1 MSCSS
6 GRPDT
11 GARSGVVEVREK
23 VRPVKRTVTS
33 HLDLGL
39 SAPARLVFAVAAA
52 QGSPFESQ
60 SFELSVDGSPVAPRE
75 LVDITGNRMHVLE
88 AQGGRVVMDYAATV
102 VGESAPPPV
111 DDFDLIT
118 YLRPSRYCESDSL
131 APTAA
136 AEFGGL
142 EGRELLAAVTDWVS
156 RMLTYVPG
164 SSLPTDGAV
173 RTFLARQGVCRDYA
187 HLCIAL
193 LRSRN
198 VPARLAAVFAPGL
211 SPMEY
216 HAVCEAY
223 LPADGERTAGW
234 YVVDATRLAPRR
246 SLLRVA
252 TGRDAADT
260 AFLTNYGGA
269 VSLDGLEVSAV
280 VDDFAT
286 DDGSELL
293 QLR

>member
-1 MSCSS
+1 MK
-6 GRPDT
+6 
-11 GARSGVVEVREK
+11 RS
-23 VRPVKRTVTS
+23 VTS

-39 SAPARLVFAVAAA
+39 AAPARLVFAVAAA

-60 SFELSVDGSPVAPRE
+60 SMALSVDGVPVVARE
-75 LVDITGNRMHVLE
+75 LVDFTGNRMHVLD
-88 AQGGRVVMDYAATV
+88 AIGSKVVMDYTAV
-102 VGESAPPPV
+102 VDGASGPAPV

-136 AEFGGL
+136 AEFGGTR
-142 EGRELLAAVTDWVS
+142 GAALLDAVSTWVS
-156 RMLTYVPG
+156 DILTYVPG

-173 RTFLARQGVCRDYA
+173 RTFLGRQGVCRDYA

-193 LRSRN
+193 LRALN

-223 LPADGERTAGW
+223 LDGSDGGAAGW
-234 YVVDATRLAPRR
+234 YVVDATRLAPRQ

-260 AFLTNYGGA
+260 AFLTNYGGNIT
-269 VSLDGLEVSAV
+269 LDGLEVTAV
-280 VDDFAT
+280 VDDFGT
-286 DDGSELL
+286 DDGSQLI

>member
-1 MSCSS
+1 MC
-6 GRPDT
+6 
-11 GARSGVVEVREK
+11 
-23 VRPVKRTVTS
+23 VKRSVTG

-52 QGSPFESQ
+52 QGSPFESE
-60 SFELSVDGSPVAPRE
+60 SMTLSVDGNPVVARE
-75 LVDITGNRMHVLE
+75 LVDITGNRMHVLD
-88 AQGGRVVMDYAATV
+88 AIGSRVVMDYAAV
-102 VGESAPPPV
+102 VRGAAAPPPV

-131 APTAA
+131 APTAGA
-136 AEFGGL
+136 QFSGL
-142 EGRELLAAVTDWVS
+142 HGAELLDAVSTWVS
-156 RMLTYVPG
+156 DILTYVPG

-173 RTFLARQGVCRDYA
+173 RTFLGRQGVCRDYA

-193 LRSRN
+193 LRALN

-223 LPADGERTAGW
+223 LERRGDGGPGGW
-234 YVVDATRLAPRR
+234 YVVDATRLAPRQ

-260 AFLTNYGGA
+260 AFLTSYGGT
-269 VSLDGLEVSAV
+269 VTLDGLEVTAV
-280 VDDFAT
+280 VDDFGT
-286 DDGSELL
+286 DDGSELI
-293 QLR
+293 QLL

>member
-1 MSCSS
+1 M
-6 GRPDT
+6 
-11 GARSGVVEVREK
+11 
-23 VRPVKRTVTS
+23 PVKRTVTS

-39 SAPARLVFAVAAA
+39 SGPVRLVFAVAAA

-60 SFELSVDGSPVAPRE
+60 SLSISVDGSPVTPRE
-75 LVDITGNRMHVLE
+75 LVDITGNRMHVLD
-88 AQGGRVVMDYAATV
+88 ASGQQVVMDYEAVVTGAAP
-102 VGESAPPPV
+102 APPV

-193 LRSRN
+193 LRSMN

-223 LPADGERTAGW
+223 LPEADGRTAGW
-234 YVVDATRLAPRR
+234 YVVDATRLAPRQ

-260 AFLTNYGGA
+260 AFLTNYGA
-269 VSLDGLEVSAV
+269 NVSLDGLEVTAV

-286 DDGSELL
+286 DDGSQLL

>member
-1 MSCSS
+1 MQ
-6 GRPDT
+6 
-11 GARSGVVEVREK
+11 
-23 VRPVKRTVTS
+23 RTVTS

-39 SAPARLVFAVAAA
+39 SAPTRLVFAVAAA
-52 QGSPFESQ
+52 QGSPFASQ
-60 SFELSVDGSPVAPRE
+60 SLELDVDGVPVVARE
-75 LVDITGNRMHVLE
+75 LVDFTGNRMHVLD
-88 AQGGRVVMDYAATV
+88 AVGSTVVMDYRAV
-102 VGESAPPPV
+102 VEGEAAPPPV

-118 YLRPSRYCESDSL
+118 YLRPSRYCESDTL
-131 APTAA
+131 APTAG

-142 EGRELLAAVTDWVS
+142 SGSALLDAVSTWVS
-156 RMLTYVPG
+156 DVLTYVPG
-164 SSLPTDGAV
+164 SSLSTDGAV
-173 RTFLARQGVCRDYA
+173 RTFLGRQGVCRDYA

-193 LRSRN
+193 LRAVN

-223 LPADGERTAGW
+223 LDGSDDAPAGW
-234 YVVDATRLAPRR
+234 YVVDATRLAPRQ

-260 AFLTNYGGA
+260 AFLTNYGGN
-269 VSLDGLEVSAV
+269 VTLDGLEVTAV
-280 VDDFAT
+280 VDDFGT
-286 DDGSELL
+286 DDGSQLV

>member
-1 MSCSS
+1 
-6 GRPDT
+6 
-11 GARSGVVEVREK
+11 
-23 VRPVKRTVTS
+23 VKRTVTS

-39 SAPARLVFAVAAA
+39 SGRTRMVFSIAAA
-52 QGSPFESQ
+52 QGSPTGNEW
-60 SFELSVDGSPVAPRE
+60 LALTVDGHPVTPRE
-75 LVDITGNRMHVLE
+75 LVDVTGNRLHVLDAE
-88 AQGGRVVMDYAATV
+88 GGRVVLDYAADV
-102 VGESAPPPV
+102 DGQAEPAPV

-136 AEFGGL
+136 AEFSGL
-142 EGRELLAAVTDWVS
+142 QGAALLDAVARWVGE
-156 RMLTYVPG
+156 RLTYAAG

-173 RTFLARQGVCRDYA
+173 RTLLARQGVCRDFA

-193 LRSRN
+193 LRGLN

-223 LPADGERTAGW
+223 LEQTPDGGPGGW
-234 YVVDATRLAPRR
+234 YVVDATGLAPRQ
-246 SLLRVA
+246 SLLRVC

-260 AFLTNYGGA
+260 AFLTNYGGS
-269 VSLDGLEVSAV
+269 VSLDGLQVTAV
-280 VDDFAT
+280 VDHFGT
-286 DDGSELL
+286 DDGTSLV

>member
-1 MSCSS
+1 MK
-6 GRPDT
+6 
-11 GARSGVVEVREK
+11 RS
-23 VRPVKRTVTS
+23 VTS

-39 SAPARLVFAVAAA
+39 GAPARLVFAVAAA
-52 QGSPFESQ
+52 QGLPFSSQ
-60 SFELSVDGSPVAPRE
+60 SFSLSVDGVPVLARE
-75 LVDITGNRMHVLE
+75 LVDITGNRMHVLD
-88 AQGGRVVMDYAATV
+88 AIGSKVVMDYEAV
-102 VGESAPPPV
+102 VEGVAAPPPV

-136 AEFGGL
+136 AEFGGTARRRAPRRRL
-142 EGRELLAAVTDWVS
+142 HLGVEHAHVRPRVEPADRRRGAD
-156 RMLTYVPG
+156 VP
-164 SSLPTDGAV
+164 
-173 RTFLARQGVCRDYA
+173 RRQGVCRDYA

-193 LRSRN
+193 LRAMN

-223 LPADGERTAGW
+223 LEPTDQHAGGW
-234 YVVDATRLAPRR
+234 YVVDATRLAPRQ

-260 AFLTNYGGA
+260 AFLTNYGGN
-269 VSLDGLEVSAV
+269 VSLDGLEVTAV
-280 VDDFAT
+280 VDDFGT
-286 DDGSELL
+286 DDGSQLI